1 MNRAG
6 LAALS
11 RHQQQQKQP
20 QPAPKQQQQ
29 RQQPPPQP
37 SARSAAS
44 ALQGGV
50 SEEEAL
56 RRALEASMRE
66 AGPEQGAAM
75 SQEEQ
80 DRQLAEAI
88 ARSEREAAAQQRP
101 RQQTVSDGSNC
112 QIS

>member
-11 RHQQQQKQP
+11 RQQQQPKQP
-20 QPAPKQQQQ
+20 QPAPKQQQ
-29 RQQPPPQP
+29 RQQPLSQPPG
-37 SARSAAS
+37 RSNAS

-56 RRALEASMRE
+56 RRALEASMRD

-80 DRQLAEAI
+80 DRMLAEAI